1 MNFLFIIGTEIA
13 ALFIASWIKDVYD
26 EALIEYQEEKK

>member
-1 MNFLFIIGTEIA
+1 MGFLFIIGTEVA

-26 EALIEYQEEKK
+26 EALSEYREEKK

>member
-1 MNFLFIIGTEIA
+1 MVGTEVV

>member
-1 MNFLFIIGTEIA
+1 MNLLFIIGTEVA

-26 EALIEYQEEKK
+26 EALTEYQGEKK